1 MCFLFQSNLYV
12 LYEHAAGYALFRVS
26 EFEEIG
32 ALLPQVEAAI
42 LDFGKFGQI
51 VRLVSFKPFKN
62 AIAALENV
70 NAVSEG
76 KLTPLVMS

>member
-1 MCFLFQSNLYV
+1 M

-32 ALLPQVEAAI
+32 ALLPQVEAAV
-42 LDFGKFGQI
+42 LDYGKFGHI
-51 VRLVSFKPFKN
+51 VKLVSFRPFKN

-76 KLTPLVMS
+76 EY